1 MTFRDILFIWRT
13 IITSEKRVEFR
24 HVSSPKNNFFTID
37 ADMLKL
43 CSPSVHPQIEVL
55 KGIDMLKWILSVH
68 GVVQIG
74 KP

>member
-1 MTFRDILFIWRT
+1 M
-13 IITSEKRVEFR
+13 
-24 HVSSPKNNFFTID
+24 SSLKNNLFTND

-55 KGIDMLKWILSVH
+55 KGIDMLKWILSLH
-68 GVVQIG
+68 DVVQIG